1 MVGRGREAIQT
12 QNELVLWALNWPPDM
27 SRLPDSEAARFA
39 EVLPETVGKVDEMQR
54 TLDGS
59 LKGRSSR
66 VPWWILKGAAK
77 EEQIYE
83 AALRQ
88 VDYASSIGRR
98 RDDGTGEDARSIDQ
112 PRRDEAWPSALR
124 TAIKRAALSPTR
136 GKGMVRDGLRANL
149 VRYVAEI
156 AGLSV
161 SRGADSPPPF
171 RTACD
176 AVALAERIWKR
187 STEAGEDAEVVAALM
202 LGLLTRTEL
211 SATEEIAG
219 MAQEK
224 AERIVREGKQADEGE
239 LAACARALDEWLAK
253 TAGSAETP
261 GSAEP
266 LKSAVNILQIWNKE
280 DRVSRATA
288 ADVQGAEKLLGMWRA
303 GPGIAEASWDK
314 AVRQLAWLRTA
325 LADPEAS
332 RPRLWHIPTVEK
344 GMKRQE

>member
-1 MVGRGREAIQT
+1 MVGRGKEAIQIQT
-12 QNELVLWALNWPPDM
+12 ELVLWALSWPPDI
-27 SRLPDSEAARFA
+27 SQLSGSEAARFA
-39 EVLPETVGKVDEMQR
+39 EVLPVTVGKVDEMQR

-59 LKGRSSR
+59 LKGRSTR

-77 EEQIYE
+77 EEQIYKD
-83 AALRQ
+83 ALRQ
-88 VDYASSIGRR
+88 VDNASSIGRE

-112 PRRDEAWPSALR
+112 ERRDEAWHSALR
-124 TAIKRAALSPTR
+124 TAITRAALSPTR
-136 GKGMVRDGLRANL
+136 GKGMVRDGLRAAL
-149 VRYVAEI
+149 VRYVADI
-156 AGLSV
+156 AGLAV

-187 STEAGEDAEVVAALM
+187 GIKEGEDAEEVAALM

-211 SATEEIAG
+211 SATEEIAD
-219 MAQEK
+219 MAEKK

-239 LAACARALDEWLAK
+239 LAACTRALDKWLAK
-253 TAGSAETP
+253 TA

-266 LKSAVNILQIWNKE
+266 LKSAVNILQVWNRE
-280 DRVSRATA
+280 DRVSSATA
-288 ADVQGAEKLLGMWRA
+288 ADVQGAEKMLGLWRA

-314 AVRQLAWLRTA
+314 AVRQLAWLRKA

-332 RPRLWHIPTVEK
+332 RPRPWHITTVEK